1 MVYIVIIRCD
11 LKKLFHFLLN
21 YVRTSTHFVGTY
33 WKMCN
38 KMKRFHIFD
47 LFFPKIG
54 NFWGYPGPNLATLLK
69 SGNFGAPKSVTRV
82 YIWN

>member
-1 MVYIVIIRCD
+1 MRLEKIVPFPFKVCTYQHS
-11 LKKLFHFLLN
+11 FCW
-21 YVRTSTHFVGTY
+21 Y

-38 KMKRFHIFD
+38 KMKHFHIFY

-69 SGNFGAPKSVTRV
+69 SGNFSAPKSVTRV
-82 YIWN
+82 YI